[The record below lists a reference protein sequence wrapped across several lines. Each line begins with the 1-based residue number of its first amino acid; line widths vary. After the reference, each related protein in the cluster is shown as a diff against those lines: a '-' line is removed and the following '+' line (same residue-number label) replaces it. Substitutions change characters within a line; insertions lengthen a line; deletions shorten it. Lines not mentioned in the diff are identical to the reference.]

1 MKKILMIC
9 ISMVMMMQL
18 VSAQSSGDDKP
29 KKSKIKVNR
38 EVMLA
43 DELLKSGS
51 YYNAIDIY
59 LQEYN
64 KNADNYV
71 GYQLATTYY
80 KARDYENSET
90 WFKKMWDKA
99 PTDYPQTQYYYALS
113 LKMNGKY
120 DAASAEFK
128 AFNKTRMRGQ
138 EAAYYKRL
146 AKNEQKGCDLALLL
160 QADPVD
166 VEITHLNKNVNNN
179 YTDFSPKYDPT
190 NTNLIYG
197 SLVSEEIIDLGSS
210 KKVELKSR
218 IFEAKPQGEGWAKAQ
233 QLAGAIN
240 ETTAH
245 TGNGAYSPDGK
256 RFYYT
261 ECNPNDSLQMVCKI
275 YMSEFRNNEWT
286 KGKELTD
293 INASGTKYTTTHP
306 AVGLYKGKELLY
318 FSSNREGAVGGM
330 DIWYSEI
337 RNNGADYTV
346 PQNCGRKINTAGDEI
361 TPFYSVKEDKFYFSS
376 NGQIN
381 VGGQDIYK
389 ADGGLKSFKN
399 VANLGFPINSSVDD
413 FYYSLDT
420 KRARTGFLVSNRKG
434 GYSVKSETC
443 CDDIYQFEYIIP
455 PLFTIMGRV
464 LSAKDSS
471 VIDGAAVTLLA
482 NSAKVDSASSQTT
495 KMFEF
500 YRGTEYAKYRVT
512 AIKDGYYKGEATTTT
527 VGMIDDD
534 TLYVDIMIEPIP
546 IKKEIEVK
554 NIYYELDKAELRPE
568 SFASLDSLLTVMVEN
583 PAIIA
588 EIGSHTDSR
597 GSDSYNLD
605 LSQRRAQSVVDYL
618 INKGVEPTRLV
629 AKGYGETKLKN
640 KCSNGAKCSEEEHA
654 INRRTEFTIIGEIPN
669 TNITYNQAEIDA
681 MKALERE
688 KQQQE
693 DQNRQNQLDQL
704 QQLDDEGGSDDGGGD
719 TGDLGNEEKKTTT
732 TTTTTTTTA
741 GVAAAALDNT
751 ISKKGNMYEG
761 NAMVNGVEQTK
772 YILNPNPTLKV
783 AMVSDEFFLLLKA
796 AGTVSDAD
804 FINDKPT
811 TLSDGSTVKGDVFK
825 MKNLQLGEVMLKD
838 VETKINTTT
847 PQSLIVGLKIVEAGG
862 CSFDAKNMKYKCK

>member
-1 MKKILMIC
+1 MKFMKKILTLC
-9 ISMVMMMQL
+9 VSMAMLLQMVA
-18 VSAQSSGDDKP
+18 AQSGGDDNP
-29 KKSKIKVNR
+29 KRSKVKVNR

-71 GYQLATTYY
+71 GYQLATAYF
-80 KARDYENSET
+80 KARDYQNSET
-90 WFKKMWDKA
+90 WYKKIWDKA
-99 PTDYPQTQYYYALS
+99 PADYPQSQYYYALS

-120 DAASAEFK
+120 AEASAEFK

-146 AKNEQKGCDLALLL
+146 AKNEQKGCDLAILL
-160 QADPVD
+160 QAEPVD

-190 NTNLIYG
+190 NTNLVYG

-218 IFEAKPQGEGWAKAQ
+218 IFEAKPQGDSWAKAQ
-233 QLAGAIN
+233 QLAGPIN
-240 ETTAH
+240 ETNAH

-275 YMSEFRNNEWT
+275 YMSEFLNNEWT
-286 KGKELTD
+286 KGKELSD
-293 INASGTKYTTTHP
+293 INTSSSKYTTTHP

-318 FSSNREGAVGGM
+318 FSSNREGTVGGM

-337 RNNGADYTV
+337 RNKGAEYTT

-381 VGGQDIYK
+381 VGGFDIYK

-420 KRARTGFLVSNRKG
+420 KRARTGFFVSNRKG

-471 VIDGAAVTLLA
+471 LIEGAAVTLYA
-482 NSAKVDSASSQTT
+482 NSAKVDSASSQVS
-495 KMFEF
+495 KLFRF
-500 YRGTEYAKYRVT
+500 YRGTEYAKYKVT
-512 AIKDGYYKGEATTTT
+512 AIKDGYYKGESSTST
-527 VGMIDDD
+527 VGLIDDD
-534 TLYVDIMIEPIP
+534 TLYVDVLIEPIP

-554 NIYYELDKAELRPE
+554 NIYYELDKADLRPE
-568 SFASLDSLLTVMVEN
+568 SFASLDSLYTVMVEN

-605 LSQRRAQSVVDYL
+605 LSQRRAQSVVNYL
-618 INKGVEPTRLV
+618 IGKGIDSARLV

-640 KCSNGAKCSEEEHA
+640 KCANGVKCSEEEHQ

-681 MKALERE
+681 LKALERE

-693 DQNRQNQLDQL
+693 EQERQNQLDQL
-704 QQLDDEGGSDDGGGD
+704 QQLDDEGGSDEGGD
-719 TGDLGNEEKKTTT
+719 TGDTGGNENQTTT
-732 TTTTTTTTA
+732 TTEVST
-741 GVAAAALDNT
+741 AALDNT

-783 AMVSDEFFLLLKA
+783 AMVSDEFFILLKA

-825 MKNLQLGEVMLKD
+825 IKSLQLGDVMLKD
-838 VETKINTTT
+838 IETKINTTT
-847 PQSLIVGLKIVEAGG
+847 PQALIVGLKVVEAGG
-862 CSFDAKNMKYKCK
+862 CSFDVKNMKYKCK

>member
-1 MKKILMIC
+1 MAMLLNAVI
-9 ISMVMMMQL
+9 
-18 VSAQSSGDDKP
+18 AQSTDDEKP
-29 KKSKIKVNR
+29 KKSKVKVNR

-64 KNADNYV
+64 KNADKYV
-71 GYQLATTYY
+71 GYQLATAYY
-80 KARDYENSET
+80 KARDYANSET
-90 WFKKMWDKA
+90 WFKKTWDTA
-99 PTDYPQTQYYYALS
+99 PADYPQAQYYYAMS

-120 DAASAEFK
+120 EEASNEFK

-146 AKNEQKGCDLALLL
+146 AKNEQKGCDLAILL

-166 VEITHLNKNVNNN
+166 VEISHLNKNVNNN
-179 YTDFSPKYDPT
+179 YTDFSPVFDPT

-197 SLVSEEIIDLGSS
+197 SLVSEEIIELGSS

-233 QLAGAIN
+233 QMAGPFN
-240 ETTAH
+240 ETSAH

-275 YMSEFRNNEWT
+275 LMSEFKNNVWS
-286 KGKELTD
+286 KGKELVDVNDAKAT
-293 INASGTKYTTTHP
+293 NTHP
-306 AVGLYKGKELLY
+306 TVGLYKGKEVLY
-318 FSSNREGAVGGM
+318 FTSNRTGTVGGM

-337 RNNGADYTV
+337 RNNGAEYTA

-361 TPFYSVKEDKFYFSS
+361 TPFYSVKDDKLYFSS

-381 VGGQDIYK
+381 VGGLDIFK
-389 ADGGLKSFKN
+389 AEGGLKSFKN

-413 FYYSLDT
+413 FYYTLDT
-420 KRARTGFLVSNRKG
+420 KRGRTGFFVSNRKG

-464 LSAKDSS
+464 ISQKDNSI
-471 VIDGAAVTLLA
+471 VEGAAVELLA
-482 NSAKVDSASSQTT
+482 NNTKVDSAASQSN

-500 YRGTEYAKYRVT
+500 FRGTEYAKYRVT
-512 AIKDGYYKGEATTTT
+512 AIKDGFYKGEATTST
-527 VGMIDDD
+527 VGLLDDD
-534 TLYVDIMIEPIP
+534 TLYVDIFIEPIP

-554 NIYYELDKAELRPE
+554 NIYYELDKADLRPE
-568 SFASLDSLLTVMVEN
+568 SFASLDSLYNVMKEN

-605 LSQRRAQSVVDYL
+605 LSQRRAQSVVNYL
-618 INKGVEPTRLV
+618 IAKGVDSARLV

-640 KCSNGAKCSEEEHA
+640 KCGNNVKCSEEEHQ

-681 MKALERE
+681 M
-688 KQQQE
+688 
-693 DQNRQNQLDQL
+693 
-704 QQLDDEGGSDDGGGD
+704 
-719 TGDLGNEEKKTTT
+719 
-732 TTTTTTTTA
+732 
-741 GVAAAALDNT
+741 
-751 ISKKGNMYEG
+751 
-761 NAMVNGVEQTK
+761 
-772 YILNPNPTLKV
+772 
-783 AMVSDEFFLLLKA
+783 
-796 AGTVSDAD
+796 
-804 FINDKPT
+804 
-811 TLSDGSTVKGDVFK
+811 
-825 MKNLQLGEVMLKD
+825 
-838 VETKINTTT
+838 
-847 PQSLIVGLKIVEAGG
+847 
-862 CSFDAKNMKYKCK
+862 